1 MAGAPVPCAMTS
13 SYRHV
18 ALMGPPGVGKTTF
31 IKKVVG
37 RLQEGGLTCQGFYTE
52 EVRQEGSR
60 TGFDVV
66 TLEGQRGIL
75 SRVSPEDSVRQG
87 PRVGKYAV
95 DVANFESLALPALH
109 TELSRPAVLVLDEVG
124 KMEMLSDDFVK
135 GVRQAISSPSSTI
148 LATIPIPKGKPIPLV
163 EEIRRNHSFLVVH
176 LTRSNRDD
184 PTLQEKI
191 MNILRASLKI

>member
-1 MAGAPVPCAMTS
+1 MTS

-37 RLQEGGLTCQGFYTE
+37 HLQEGGLTCQGFYTE

-75 SRVSPEDSVRQG
+75 ARVSPEDSVRQG

-95 DVANFESLALPALH
+95 DVASFESLALPALH
-109 TELSRPAVLVLDEVG
+109 TECEV
-124 KMEMLSDDFVK
+124 
-135 GVRQAISSPSSTI
+135 
-148 LATIPIPKGKPIPLV
+148 
-163 EEIRRNHSFLVVH
+163 
-176 LTRSNRDD
+176 D
-184 PTLQEKI
+184 PRKK
-191 MNILRASLKI
+191 RK

>member
-1 MAGAPVPCAMTS
+1 MTS

-31 IKKVVG
+31 IKKVVD

-52 EVRQEGSR
+52 EVRREGSR

-75 SRVSPEDSVRQG
+75 SRV
-87 PRVGKYAV
+87 
-95 DVANFESLALPALH
+95 
-109 TELSRPAVLVLDEVG
+109 RPAVLVLDEVG
-124 KMEMLSDDFVK
+124 KMEMFSEDFVK